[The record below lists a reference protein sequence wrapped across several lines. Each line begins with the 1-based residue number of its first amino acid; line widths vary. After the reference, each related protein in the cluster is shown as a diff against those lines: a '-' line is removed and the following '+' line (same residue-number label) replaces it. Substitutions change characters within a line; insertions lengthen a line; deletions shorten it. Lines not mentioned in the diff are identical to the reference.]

1 MGLSDGHIIDNA
13 RQWIGRENMRVI
25 AGSKRRLQLKTVPG
39 MGTRPTTDRIK
50 ETLFNMIADEIYGKV
65 FLDMFAGSGQIG
77 IEALSRGASHA
88 YFIEKDRN
96 AIACIE
102 DNLRSTNLMDIASI
116 IKGDY
121 AQTLQRIP
129 ASAKVDVVFMDP
141 PYNNE
146 IEHDVLQRLMESE
159 VLAENALIIIEASLT
174 TDFSYITELGYKLLK
189 EKRYKTNKHVFVE
202 RK

>member
-1 MGLSDGHIIDNA
+1 MGLSDGQIIDNA

-116 IKGDY
+116 LKGDY

-146 IEHDVLQRLMESE
+146 IEHKVLQRLMESE